1 MNHEAQRMAGE
12 AEAVLPPQH
21 PVVIGGFRL
30 ANPFILAPMAGVSER
45 PFRVIARELGAS
57 LAPTELISAA
67 GLTRASARSKRFLAR
82 DPSERPFAVQLF
94 GGDAVQMGEAAVA
107 AREAGADL
115 LDINMGCPVPKV
127 TKNKAGSALLCNP
140 ELAAELVEVM
150 TEKSGL
156 PVTVKIRAGWDARSI
171 NAPEMAR
178 RLEGAGA
185 AAVALHAR
193 TRAQGYSGKA
203 DWGLIARVKQAV
215 QIPVI
220 GNGDVRS
227 AADCARLMRES
238 GCDAVMIGRAAL
250 GYPWIFRELAGG
262 EPPTPEERRVLVRRH
277 FLEHLAFFVEGRPE
291 RPKDGR
297 PPGSGVD
304 AREIHA
310 LRQFRKHLLWYAHGL
325 HGAAAFRSHAA
336 RLEDREEVLGAID
349 AFFGAAGS
357 AAPHELSAEPE
368 FDVRGAL
375 G

>member
-1 MNHEAQRMAGE
+1 MNHEAQRTADIH
-12 AEAVLPPQH
+12 EAVLPPQG
-21 PVVIGGFRL
+21 PVVIGGFQL

-82 DPSERPFAVQLF
+82 GPSERPFSVQLF
-94 GGDAVQMGEAAVA
+94 GGDPGQMGEAAVA

-150 TEKSGL
+150 ASKSGL
-156 PVTVKIRAGWDARSI
+156 PVTVKIRAGWDAHSI

-193 TRAQGYSGKA
+193 TRAQGYSGRA
-203 DWGLIARVKQAV
+203 DWGLIGRVKQAV
-215 QIPVI
+215 RIPVI

-262 EPPTPEERRVLVRRH
+262 EPPTPEERCVLVRRH
-277 FLEHLAFFVEGRPE
+277 FLEHLAFFAEGRAP
-291 RPKDGR
+291 D
-297 PPGSGVD
+297 D

-325 HGAAAFRSHAA
+325 HGASVFRAHAA

-349 AFFGAAGS
+349 AFFGGAGS

>member
-1 MNHEAQRMAGE
+1 MNHEAQRTAGTD
-12 AEAVLPPQH
+12 AAVLPPSS

-67 GLTRASARSKRFLAR
+67 GLTRASARSKRFLAH
-82 DPSERPFAVQLF
+82 DPSERPFSVQLF

-107 AREAGADL
+107 AREAGAEL
-115 LDINMGCPVPKV
+115 LDINMGCSVPKV

-150 TEKSGL
+150 AAKSGL

-193 TRAQGYSGKA
+193 TRAQGYSGRA
-203 DWGLIARVKQAV
+203 DWGLIGRVKQAV
-215 QIPVI
+215 RIPVI

-238 GCDAVMIGRAAL
+238 GCDAVMIGRGAL

-277 FLEHLAFFVEGRPE
+277 FLEHLSFFAEGRP
-291 RPKDGR
+291 PDDGR
-297 PPGSGVD
+297 ED
-304 AREIHA
+304 LRQLHA

-325 HGAAAFRSHAA
+325 HGAAVFRAHAA
-336 RLEDREEVLGAID
+336 RLEDRDEVLGAID
-349 AFFGAAGS
+349 AFFGEARS

>member
-1 MNHEAQRMAGE
+1 MNHEAVRT
-12 AEAVLPPQH
+12 AEADAAILPPQH
-21 PVVIGGFRL
+21 KVVIGGHSL

-82 DPSERPFAVQLF
+82 GPSERPFSVQLF
-94 GGDAVQMGEAAVA
+94 GGDPGQMGEAAVA

-115 LDINMGCPVPKV
+115 VDINMGCPVPKV
-127 TKNKAGSALLCNP
+127 TKNRAGSALLCNP

-150 TEKSGL
+150 ASRSGL

-171 NAPEMAR
+171 NAPEMAK

-203 DWGLIARVKQAV
+203 DWTLIARVKQAV
-215 QIPVI
+215 RIPVI

-227 AADCARLMRES
+227 AADCARLMQES

-262 EPPTPEERRVLVRRH
+262 EPPAPEERRVLVRRH
-277 FLEHLAFFVEGRPE
+277 FLEHLAVFVEGRPE
-291 RPKDGR
+291 RSVEGR
-297 PPGSGVD
+297 PERAEKGRPRRQPGHGRD
-304 AREIHA
+304 ARAPRPAPVSQAPA
-310 LRQFRKHLLWYAHGL
+310 LVRPWASRRHHLPRPR
-325 HGAAAFRSHAA
+325 GAAR
-336 RLEDREEVLGAID
+336 
-349 AFFGAAGS
+349 
-357 AAPHELSAEPE
+357 
-368 FDVRGAL
+368 
-375 G
+375 

>member
-1 MNHEAQRMAGE
+1 MNHEAVRTADASG
-12 AEAVLPPQH
+12 AVLPPRG
-21 PVVIGGFRL
+21 PLVIGGQRL

-82 DPSERPFAVQLF
+82 DPSERPFSVQLF
-94 GGDAVQMGEAAVA
+94 GGDPGQMGEAAIA

-127 TKNKAGSALLCNP
+127 TKNRAGSALLCNP
-140 ELAAELVEVM
+140 DLAAELVEVM
-150 TEKSGL
+150 ASKSGL

-171 NAPEMAR
+171 NAPEMAK

-193 TRAQGYSGKA
+193 TRAQGYSGRA

-227 AADCARLMRES
+227 ADDCARLMRES

-250 GYPWIFRELAGG
+250 GYPWIFRELLGG
-262 EPPTPEERRVLVRRH
+262 EPPSPEERRILVRRH
-277 FLEHLAFFVEGRPE
+277 FLEHLAFFAEGRP
-291 RPKDGR
+291 PDINAYGQA
-297 PPGSGVD
+297 GGD

-325 HGAAAFRSHAA
+325 HGAAAFRAHAA
-336 RLEDREEVLGAID
+336 RLEERDEVLGAID
-349 AFFGAAGS
+349 AFFGEARS